1 MGQRLFA
8 ISSLRSANRNS
19 GDKFKCAKSRDFRPL
34 LPSLG
39 KSLRRQECVAEA
51 GGFDLD
57 MANSKSDSL
66 ARSRRIAEPH
76 PARIHKPLETFE
88 FREPYQI
95 CRVRSFGEKRAF
107 WRRMSQFCRIEVRG
121 RTGNHCCYWPNL
133 QTSSRGEYTASAKL
147 AEGEG
152 FELAVREGHQK
163 RPRQNATNAQMR

>member
-1 MGQRLFA
+1 
-8 ISSLRSANRNS
+8 
-19 GDKFKCAKSRDFRPL
+19 
-34 LPSLG
+34 
-39 KSLRRQECVAEA
+39 VAEA

>member
-1 MGQRLFA
+1 MIDRSCKCRVNVGRRFTVIEPVPADSLRKNGNIRGLFA
-8 ISSLRSANRNS
+8 ISSLRSANRSS
-19 GDKFKCAKSRDFRPL
+19 GDKFKCAKSREFRPL

-39 KSLRRQECVAEA
+39 KSLRRHECVAEA

-121 RTGNHCCYWPNL
+121 PNWKSL
-133 QTSSRGEYTASAKL
+133 LLL
-147 AEGEG
+147 A
-152 FELAVREGHQK
+152 
-163 RPRQNATNAQMR
+163 